1 MMINWPG
8 TRRVLKRYAR
18 DLPAAI
24 RAERPS
30 PLGAAMY
37 AALVAA
43 LIGMSVL
50 AAAFDRFPGDVRVTR
65 EIQSLGVPG
74 LTSAMRLATDFTSPV
89 SSLLTLAVV
98 VMFLLLLRQP
108 RLAIFSVASL
118 SAHALGAFLKVFVD
132 RERPDPSLVDVVRIE
147 ERFSYPS
154 GHVEWVVSFEGF
166 LVFAVW
172 RLVPSSLIRGVAV
185 GVWMVHL
192 ILTSMGRI
200 DQGLH
205 WPSDVV
211 ASYFV
216 GGVALAAVVWAYRVS
231 LQLVPPPTR
240 DKVSETSLRQDLLEA
255 DHRRG
260 EPHSPGEGRI
270 G

>member
-1 MMINWPG
+1 MMIDWPG
-8 TRRVLKRYAR
+8 TRRVLGRYAR
-18 DLPAAI
+18 ELPCAI
-24 RAERPS
+24 RAEWPT
-30 PLGAAMY
+30 PLGLALY
-37 AALVAA
+37 VGLVAA

-50 AAAFDRFPGDVRVTR
+50 AAAFDRFPGDVWVTR
-65 EIQSLGVPG
+65 EIQSLDVPG
-74 LTSAMRLATDFTSPV
+74 LRRAMRFATDFTSPA

-108 RLAIFSVASL
+108 RLAIFTVASL

-132 RERPDPSLVDVVRIE
+132 RGRPDPDLVDVVRIE

-172 RLVPSSLIRGVAV
+172 RLVPNSLIRSAAV
-185 GVWMVHL
+185 GAWMVHL

-216 GGVALAAVVWAYRVS
+216 GAVALAAVVWAYRLS
-231 LQLVPPPTR
+231 LQVVPLSTR
-240 DKVSETSLRQDLLEA
+240 DGVSGSPLRQDLLET